1 MTEQE
6 VIDFDLGWTEKF
18 ENYLEESEKI
28 LSAIPVDVR
37 ENYRE
42 DLMNK
47 LFNGDLL
54 WFQK

>member
-6 VIDFDLGWTEKF
+6 VIDFDLRWIDKF

-28 LSAIPVDVR
+28 LSAIPIDMR
-37 ENYRE
+37 EKYRE

-47 LFNGDLL
+47 LFNGESL
-54 WFQK
+54 WTQK